1 LLEGEVIETTKE
13 IVPLTGDVLVSIAE
27 NAERRIDA
35 MAKIKALALK
45 MTNVHD
51 WTDQGGKP
59 YLQVSGSE
67 KVARLFGISWR
78 VSEPVYQQEENG
90 HFTYTYK
97 GEFSLGGATIEA
109 IGVRSSKDGFFKKYT
124 YNGNERVEL
133 PTSEIDKGDV
143 KKAAYTNCLGNG
155 ITRIL
160 GLRNL
165 TWDDLSASK
174 ITQEAVKGAGKGV
187 QYKKEGKSQPQAP
200 SGDSPKSEE
209 GKAPMSGAVTPAQ
222 INAIFALLNQAAITD
237 KKAQLDKVT
246 FLAGIP
252 ADKPALTEIS
262 VNSLTKAQASDVIS
276 ALKAGK

>member
-1 LLEGEVIETTKE
+1 MQEAELIETTTE
-13 IVPLTGDVLVSIAE
+13 IMPLGGDALVSVAE

-35 MAKIKALALK
+35 MVKIKALALK

-133 PTSEIDKGDV
+133 PSSEIDKGDV

-165 TWDDLSASK
+165 TWDDLKPSG
-174 ITQEAVKGAGKGV
+174 ITQEAIKGAGKGI
-187 QYKKEGKSQPQAP
+187 QYKKPPTEGQNPKSQSQGQQSEGKEVPAS
-200 SGDSPKSEE
+200 D
-209 GKAPMSGAVTPAQ
+209 AQ
-222 INAIFALLNQAAITD
+222 IKAIYAILNAEGTVDGTKQRERVSFII
-237 KKAQLDKVT
+237 
-246 FLAGIP
+246 GIP
-252 ADKPALTEIS
+252 AGQPLIESIS
-262 VNSLTKAQASDVIS
+262 SQHLTKNQASTVIKG
-276 ALKAGK
+276 LKGEK

>member
-1 LLEGEVIETTKE
+1 MLEGEVIETTKE

-35 MAKIKALALK
+35 MVKIKALALK

-124 YNGNERVEL
+124 YSGNERVEL

-165 TWDDLSASK
+165 TWEDLAASK
-174 ITQEAVKGAGKGV
+174 ITQEAVKGAGKGI
-187 QYKKEGKSQPQAP
+187 QYKKAPQQAP
-200 SGDSPKSEE
+200 AGDKPKSETE
-209 GKAPMSGAVTPAQ
+209 CPAPMTGAATPAQ
-222 INAIFALLNQAAITD
+222 INAIFALLNQAAISD
-237 KKAQLDKVT
+237 KKAQLDKVSY
-246 FLAGIP
+246 LIGIP
-252 ADKPALTEIS
+252 ADKPPLTAIS
-262 VNSLTKAQASDVIS
+262 VETITKSQASDVIS